1 MTRYM
6 CGYVCWQ
13 DRDGATW
20 VDRRQFLYGVPCTDM
35 LTLYAQAQVEHV
47 LRELYGLLAREDH
60 HTDDDGAEE
69 PWAEICVQDTWPDA

>member
-13 DRDGATW
+13 ERDGAAW
-20 VDRRQFLYGVPCTDM
+20 IDRRQFLYGVPCTDL

-47 LRELYGLLAREDH
+47 LRELYGLLAREEH
-60 HTDDDGAEE
+60 HTDDTGLEE
-69 PWAEICVQDTWPDA
+69 PWAEICVQDSWPDA